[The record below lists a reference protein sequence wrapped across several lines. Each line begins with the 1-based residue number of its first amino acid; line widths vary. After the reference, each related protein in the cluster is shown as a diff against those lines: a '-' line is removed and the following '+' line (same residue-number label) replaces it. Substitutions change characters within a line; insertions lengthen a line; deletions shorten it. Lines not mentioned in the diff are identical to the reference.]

1 MRPKDD
7 SSVAND
13 KANGFRDCERSALKP
28 VDRESFGL
36 VQVLRGIAASWVVL
50 FHASEGHHIDR
61 LKESIPTWTHPIF
74 DVGNNG
80 VAIFF
85 ALSGFVIAH
94 SLRNDHISFGYL
106 GRFALRRSI
115 RLDPA
120 LWASIALFIGFAA
133 LSSFVKSESF
143 AAPSTAV
150 ILSNATYT
158 QLFLGVPS
166 INPVYWTLCYEVQF
180 YLVLVLCVMAAQRFG
195 RLVYLVPFA
204 VAVAWGCGVLE
215 QPVAGLFVDRWH
227 CFYLG
232 ALAYWAVKSD
242 RALVGF
248 ALLLVALAAARPDL
262 FTVICMLTAAG
273 LLVAGKTGFI
283 RNGLAWRPL
292 LFLGTVSY
300 SLYLTHNPVAGAAFF
315 LLEKAGVPQWA
326 SLVISCAACV
336 TAAAAFWFVIERPTM
351 RLAHRVKLPR
361 SREVVS
367 GFASDAEITPQ
378 NA

>member
-1 MRPKDD
+1 VRTLADPEQL
-7 SSVAND
+7 SSSH
-13 KANGFRDCERSALKP
+13 KRDARAEPPSGG
-28 VDRESFGL
+28 RESFGL

-50 FHASEGHHIDR
+50 FHASEGQHIDR
-61 LKESIPTWTHPIF
+61 LKASIPIWTHPIF

-94 SLRNDHISFGYL
+94 SLRNDRITFGYV

-133 LSSFVKSESF
+133 LSSFVKAESF
-143 AAPSTAV
+143 TPPSAAV

-158 QLFLGVPS
+158 QLFLDFPS

-180 YLVLVLCVMAAQRFG
+180 YLMLVLCVMAAQRFG

-204 VAVAWGCGVLE
+204 AAVAWGCSVLE
-215 QPVAGLFVDRWH
+215 QPFAGLFVDRWH
-227 CFYLG
+227 CFFLG
-232 ALAYWAVKSD
+232 ALAYWSMKSD
-242 RALVGF
+242 TALVGF
-248 ALLLVALAAARPDL
+248 VVLLAALAAVGPNL
-262 FTVICMLTAAG
+262 FTIICMLTAVG

-300 SLYLTHNPVAGAAFF
+300 SLYLTHNPVAGASFF
-315 LLEKAGVPQWA
+315 LLERYGVPQWA
-326 SLVISCAACV
+326 SLIISFAACV
-336 TAAAAFWFVIERPTM
+336 AAAAAFWFVIERPTM

-361 SREVVS
+361 SREVIS
-367 GFASDAEITPQ
+367 GFASDAEIRPQ